1 MSIEKV
7 RSYLSK
13 FGVEDRILEFSVS
26 SAKKFFKFITPKL
39 FTSFLKCDK
48 IKTIINIF

>member
-7 RSYLSK
+7 REYLSK

-26 SAKKFFKFITPKL
+26 SATKI
-39 FTSFLKCDK
+39 FL
-48 IKTIINIF
+48 NLSPQNYLQVF

>member
-26 SAKKFFKFITPKL
+26 SATKI
-39 FTSFLKCDK
+39 FL
-48 IKTIINIF
+48 NLSP